1 MTTPTLTDPPA
12 AEPQK
17 GMETEDAPLGQRLVA
32 EARDFLRFLV
42 VAVPAYLAFTT
53 VAFAAYHIPSESMVP
68 ALEVGDR
75 VVVSKFAYGYS
86 RESLP
91 FISGLLPSS
100 QTRFLEQAPRR
111 GDVIVF
117 KHPQE
122 DKVMIKRLIGL
133 PGDQIAMRDGVLW
146 LNGEKVRRF
155 DGESMVRVRD
165 GGSLEPAARY
175 REELPG
181 SGSQAGVTHTIH
193 EFSDHEA
200 LDDFGPVIVP
210 AHHVFAM
217 GDNRDNSLDSRW
229 SGMGPVPMENLIGRA
244 ETVYFAMPKFGRSV
258 NGVAPP
264 APRLFKPLAP
274 RS

>member
-1 MTTPTLTDPPA
+1 MTNPTLTDPPA
-12 AEPQK
+12 EPNA
-17 GMETEDAPLGQRLVA
+17 EDAPLGQRLVT
-32 EARDFLRFLV
+32 EARDFVRFLV

-91 FISGLLPSS
+91 FVGGLLPSS
-100 QTRFLEQAPRR
+100 QARFLEQAPRR

-133 PGDQIAMRDGVLW
+133 PGDEIAMRDGVLW

-155 DGESMVRVRD
+155 DGESMTRVRD

-181 SGSQAGVTHTIH
+181 GVTHTIH

-200 LDDFGPVIVP
+200 LDDFGPVVVP
-210 AHHVFAM
+210 AHYVFAM

-244 ETVYFAMPKFGRSV
+244 ETVYFAMPKFGKRV
-258 NGVAPP
+258 NGVEPP

-274 RS
+274 RG